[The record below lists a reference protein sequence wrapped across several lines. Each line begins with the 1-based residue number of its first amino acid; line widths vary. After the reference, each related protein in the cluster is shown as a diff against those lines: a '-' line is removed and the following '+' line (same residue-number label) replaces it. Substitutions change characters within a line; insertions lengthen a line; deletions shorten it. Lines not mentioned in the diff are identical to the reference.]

1 MSSLYEIE
9 QALLEAV
16 DQETGEINSEVFD
29 QLMMERKQKIEGI
42 ALWIKNLKADAAAFK
57 AEKEAF
63 ADRQKAA
70 ENKAASLMQYLT
82 TALAGEKFETTK
94 VRLSFRKSESLEI
107 SEGAAIPAEYLKQK
121 EPDIDKVELKKAV
134 KAGLVLDGVQ
144 LVEKQNLQIK

>member
-1 MSSLYEIE
+1 MTLYEIE

-29 QLMMERKQKIEGI
+29 QLMMEREQKIEGI

-70 ENKAASLMQYLT
+70 ENKSAGLMQYLT

-107 SEGAAIPAEYLKQK
+107 SEGAAIPDEYLKQK

-144 LVEKQNLQIK
+144 LVE

>member
-1 MSSLYEIE
+1 MTLYEIE
-9 QALLEAV
+9 QALFEAV

-29 QLMMERKQKIEGI
+29 QLMMEREQKIEGI

-70 ENKAASLMQYLT
+70 ENKATSLLQYLT

-107 SEGAAIPAEYLKQK
+107 SEGAAIPDEYLKQK